1 MNDEYAQQFSEV
13 EGLKNLNSDL
23 MQQQSRWSESGQKLS
38 IGIMGQV
45 KAGKSSFVNA
55 LLFDGKP
62 ILPEAATPKTANLTR
77 ISFGDQYI
85 LKVDYYSNKEW
96 SDIQKLAEVQSQ
108 SIEVKVAKELVTMA
122 SCIEKS
128 ELDRCLKLNTES
140 IVADS
145 LDGLQGILNQYTGND
160 GSHTPLV
167 RSTEILLPIDE
178 LNGFE
183 VVDTPGMNDPVA
195 SRTQRTREYMA
206 NCDVVF
212 FLSRASQFLDKA
224 DEDLL
229 RNQLPNKGVKRLVVV
244 AGQFDSAIIDDGY
257 DRESLDE
264 TLSNLYKRLT
274 RQSRNKAEELVAS
287 KMELNDNQSQMVID
301 SLSNPVFAST
311 FAYGYAHWE
320 EANWTDSMKHSYSE
334 IIEIAEDEWDYEFTL
349 DDWLKIGN
357 FDELTQHFEQARKER
372 QEILD
377 EQKRSYLPDAY
388 NALIREYN
396 RLEGS
401 IEQRISLLQT
411 KEVADIEAEQATF
424 EQKAISLASI
434 LSFTL
439 TKAKNEAKQQ
449 ADELLIQL
457 KHDQTSF
464 SQIAT
469 RTGTREEEYSYQV
482 STSKWYNPFSWGSSR
497 TVYRTRTVSYD
508 YLSAHDAIEQVNAYG
523 RESARQIVN
532 IFSKLISPTELKF
545 KLKAALLSE
554 LDTRSETFEPM
565 VFKSMLESFI
575 SKLALPS
582 FDIELGDTTS
592 AIASNFNGEITSTTD
607 MNSLKDHLSISLA
620 NVLKLVQSEFEIQF
634 NQVVSALET
643 AGDSLEDDL
652 TADLQAELAKL
663 KQQIFDKEN
672 EIAGYQDYL
681 VQVGSEKRSIEEKLA
696 AL

>member
-1 MNDEYAQQFSEV
+1 MDSIYSQQFNEI
-13 EGLKNLNSDL
+13 EIIKTLNSVL
-23 MQQQSRWSESGQKLS
+23 EKQQSRWFKSEQKLS

-45 KAGKSSFVNA
+45 KAGKSSFLNA

-77 ISFGDQYI
+77 ISYGEQYT
-85 LKVDYYSNKEW
+85 LKVDYYSKQEW
-96 SDIQKLAEVQSQ
+96 GEIHELAAMQSQ
-108 SIEVKVAKELVTMA
+108 SVEVKVAKELVSMA
-122 SCIEKS
+122 SSIDKIEL
-128 ELDRCLKLNTES
+128 ERCLTLNTE
-140 IVADS
+140 IIIAKS

-167 RSTEILLPIDE
+167 KSTEILLPIDE

-257 DRESLDE
+257 DRDSLDE

-274 RQSRNKAEELVAS
+274 RQSRNKAEEIVAS
-287 KMELNDNQSQMVID
+287 KIDLNDTQSQMVID

-320 EANWTDSMKHSYSE
+320 ESSWTESMKHSYNE
-334 IIEIAEDEWDYEFTL
+334 ITEIAEDEWDYEFTHG
-349 DDWLKIGN
+349 DWLKIGN
-357 FDELTQHFEQARKER
+357 FGELTKHFEQARTER
-372 QEILD
+372 KKILD

-396 RLEGS
+396 RLEDS
-401 IEQRISLLQT
+401 IEQRISLLKT
-411 KEVADIEAEQATF
+411 KEVADIEAEQVTY
-424 EQKAISLASI
+424 EKNAIALASI

-439 TKAKNEAKQQ
+439 TKSKNEAKQQ
-449 ADELLIQL
+449 AQELLIQL
-457 KHDQTSF
+457 EHDQTSF
-464 SQIAT
+464 TQIAT

-482 STSKWYNPFSWGSSR
+482 STSRWYNPFSWGSSR
-497 TVYRTRTVSYD
+497 TVYRTRTVSYE

-532 IFSKLISPTELKF
+532 IFSKLISPNELKF
-545 KLKAALLSE
+545 KLKTALLSE
-554 LDTRSETFEPM
+554 LDTRSENFEPM
-565 VFKSMLESFI
+565 VFKSLLESFI
-575 SKLALPS
+575 SKLALPD

-592 AIASNFNGEITSTTD
+592 VIASNFNGEITSTTD
-607 MNSLKDHLSISLA
+607 MNLLKEHLSVSLA
-620 NVLKLVQSEFEIQF
+620 NILKLIQSEFEVQF
-634 NQVVSALET
+634 NQVLSTLES
-643 AGDSLEDDL
+643 AGDGLEDDL
-652 TADLQAELAKL
+652 TANLQAELAKL

-672 EIAGYQDYL
+672 EIAGYKDYL
-681 VQVGSEKRSIEEKLA
+681 VQVSTEKASIEKKLT